1 MLHATRRTVTH
12 QKHSGTAHPPP
23 TSNRVI
29 MAGFVPFSNNKSSIP
44 LNHTLETADRHN
56 ESNEGRQLTDR
67 ARPRL
72 IALSSS
78 PRLYPSIVF
87 LLPLPLLFSSLPF
100 PPLFLSPSPLPPFC
114 FPGVLSYLL
123 FRDVPCVEAQ
133 VMVDDFLFA
142 AAVRCLSLLAPGFLF
157 QY

>member
-67 ARPRL
+67 ARPRM
-72 IALSSS
+72 IA
-78 PRLYPSIVF
+78 
-87 LLPLPLLFSSLPF
+87 
-100 PPLFLSPSPLPPFC
+100 LSPSPLSSFPLFLLLSLPPMRGQKRSRAAVWRGAGANCGRSSLQQPHSEKTDAQRSIASPWRSQAALRPAF
-114 FPGVLSYLL
+114 L
-123 FRDVPCVEAQ
+123 RKNAQ
-133 VMVDDFLFA
+133 V
-142 AAVRCLSLLAPGFLF
+142 SN
-157 QY
+157 